1 MEVYRKGD
9 DGSILQKMDKQINN
23 REWGAKIMRKEKVDL
38 KMKEY
43 RNERLHVRT
52 HSYPRMVSLTKC
64 VM

>member
-52 HSYPRMVSLTKC
+52 HSYPLMVSLTKC